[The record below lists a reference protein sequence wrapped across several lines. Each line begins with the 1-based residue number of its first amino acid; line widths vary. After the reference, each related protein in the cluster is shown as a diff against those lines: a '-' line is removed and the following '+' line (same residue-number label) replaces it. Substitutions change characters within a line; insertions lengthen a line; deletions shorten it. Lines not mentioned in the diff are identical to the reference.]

1 MVNDASP
8 SGPAY
13 RIVTPRLVVRCWD
26 PADASLVKESV
37 DSNLEYLRPWMPWA
51 MEEPTDL
58 AARIQWLRKSRG
70 EFDLERDFTYGIFNR
85 EETLVIGGTGLH
97 TRLGP
102 QAREIGYWIRQD
114 HAGQGLATEVAA
126 ALTRV
131 AFVVDGVTR
140 VEIRCD
146 PRNTRSAAIPKRLGY
161 QHEATLRRRVL
172 GSDGQPRDA
181 MIWTLLSD
189 EFPGS
194 PAASAQVEAYDVA
207 GRRIL

>member
-1 MVNDASP
+1 MTDALP
-8 SGPAY
+8 DGPAY
-13 RIVTPRLVVRCWD
+13 RIVTRRLLVRCWD
-26 PADASLVKESV
+26 PADAAMVKESV
-37 DSNLEYLRPWMPWA
+37 DANLEHLRPWMPWA
-51 MEEPTDL
+51 MNEPTDI

-70 EFDLERDFTYGIFNR
+70 EIDLGKDFTYGIFDPDQ
-85 EETLVIGGTGLH
+85 TIVIGGTGLH

-102 QAREIGYWIRQD
+102 QAREIGYWIRKD

-146 PRNTRSAAIPKRLGY
+146 PRNTGSAAIPRKLGF
-161 QHEATLRRRVL
+161 QHEATLRRRIL

-189 EFPGS
+189 EFPAS
-194 PAASAQVEAYDVA
+194 PAATAEIEAYDVA
-207 GRRIL
+207 GRRVL

>member
-1 MVNDASP
+1 MTGGVS
-8 SGPAY
+8 SGGPAY

-26 PADASLVKESV
+26 PSDAPLVKESV
-37 DSNLEYLRPWMPWA
+37 DANLEYLRPWMPWA

-58 AARIQWLRKSRG
+58 TARIQWLRKSRG
-70 EFDLERDFTYGIFNR
+70 EFDLGKDFTFGIFDR

-146 PRNTRSAAIPKRLGY
+146 PRNTRSAAIPRRLGY
-161 QHEATLRRRVL
+161 QHEATLRRRIL

-181 MIWTLLSD
+181 TR
-189 EFPGS
+189 F
-194 PAASAQVEAYDVA
+194 
-207 GRRIL
+207 GR